1 MATHTAPSPTPN
13 LLCPTFHDG
22 SCRRSRGCL
31 WSRPEPRAHFMLP
44 QGPVRGEQGPAPLHR
59 PTSWSSLCT
68 KTAVSDHLG
77 WKDEPQPAHLGKTA
91 DENTRF
97 SLPSHCFSLPSRL
110 SFQGNELPWALWTTT
125 LSHRAEQMHHPQLP
139 NSPGINRHCR
149 LMQVCWSR
157 CLVIHQLDLLS
168 HTHSDTVS
176 TYTLVPSPTSVGKA
190 QDRKGYKNNIY
201 HFQHSAI
208 YIWFESHLL
217 TKT

>member
-1 MATHTAPSPTPN
+1 MATHTAPSPTLN

-97 SLPSHCFSLPSRL
+97 SPRSHCFSLPSRL
-110 SFQGNELPWALWTTT
+110 SFQGNELPWALWITT
-125 LSHRAEQMHHPQLP
+125 LSHRAEQMHHPQLSD
-139 NSPGINRHCR
+139 SPGITRHCPSHAGVLIKVLGYSSAWLTFTHTLR
-149 LMQVCWSR
+149 HSLHLHSCTKSYKCWKSSR
-157 CLVIHQLDLLS
+157 Q
-168 HTHSDTVS
+168 
-176 TYTLVPSPTSVGKA
+176 
-190 QDRKGYKNNIY
+190 KGV
-201 HFQHSAI
+201 
-208 YIWFESHLL
+208 
-217 TKT
+217 